1 MRTNWFL
8 RNGFVLAF
16 GLVSCAPSAADT
28 VADTDATGEV
38 SHTTATA
45 EASTQLPTDIPALTA
60 PSPIEQSAEEDLG
73 PEQPDSDA
81 LPRTIEGLEEAL
93 AVVLDY
99 DDVEELRDFVDTL
112 SDEAFDDL
120 VSKTFGFD
128 SQHELNDYIEQ
139 LFEEEDGGEEEDAA
153 FDDDEA
159 GEEHED
165 VEEQTEEDE
174 DWAREKPVPSW
185 EYVGFTYTPV
195 DFQQLMSKDSLC
207 PHYPVIQPFFNHLIT
222 NHAEGPKKWYLATCS
237 DDPVKVYL
245 PAKALLSKDGIRIY
259 RDVKSGGSEGARTI
273 YDGEEV
279 LFDVQLWLNVSEDI
293 TIFFMH
299 LALLEHVQSLV
310 DNSDVG
316 YVIFDAGTH
325 IGYLKSAEV
334 YGMDYNVID
343 FGVEDR
349 RADAGLTEYDDHW
362 WNIRANP
369 LDYFVDEVRESI
381 LNAYQPVFEDMMNE
395 GEQPFTD
402 LEDSRSN
409 INENGKIWGTWFKDD
424 LPNAFD
430 SDTFGA
436 AWSIIHWTKTDDLSK
451 ETFWKFLERQ
461 PDLSGIIVESNRLE
475 VVGKPLHAGES
486 IGKNMFFIV
495 SGSDS
500 YGIGRM
506 TNYFVGDD
514 TISLYIKYRVTANTE
529 SKLDDTLSLEVFES
543 KDLAESSDFSAGAV
557 EFRRQP

>member
-1 MRTNWFL
+1 
-8 RNGFVLAF
+8 
-16 GLVSCAPSAADT
+16 
-28 VADTDATGEV
+28 VAVTDATEAV
-38 SHTTATA
+38 TQMAAITEAPTQVPADALVPTA
-45 EASTQLPTDIPALTA
+45 L
-60 PSPIEQSAEEDLG
+60 SPIEKPAEEDLG
-73 PEQPDSDA
+73 TEQPGSNE
-81 LPRTIEGLEEAL
+81 LHRKIEGL
-93 AVVLDY
+93 
-99 DDVEELRDFVDTL
+99 
-112 SDEAFDDL
+112 
-120 VSKTFGFD
+120 
-128 SQHELNDYIEQ
+128 
-139 LFEEEDGGEEEDAA
+139 EEEDAA
-153 FDDDEA
+153 FDGKVSEQQ
-159 GEEHED
+159 ED
-165 VEEQTEEDE
+165 AEEQEEEDE
-174 DWAREKPVPSW
+174 DWVRENPIPSW
-185 EYVGFTYTPV
+185 EYVGFTHMPV
-195 DFQQLMSKDSLC
+195 DFQQLMSKESLC
-207 PHYPVIQPFFNHLIT
+207 PYYPAIQPFFNHLIT

-245 PAKALLSKDGIRIY
+245 PAKALLSKNGIRVY
-259 RDVKSGGSEGARTI
+259 RDVKSGGNEGTRTI

-299 LALLEHVQSLV
+299 LALLEHIQSLV

-334 YGMDYNVID
+334 YGMGYSVID

-349 RADAGLTEYDDHW
+349 RTDAGLTEYDDHW

-381 LNAYQPVFEDMMNE
+381 LNAYHPVLEDMVNE

-402 LEDSRSN
+402 IEDSRAN

-430 SDTFGA
+430 STTFGA

-451 ETFWKFLERQ
+451 QTFWKFLERQ

-475 VVGKPLHAGES
+475 AVGKPLYAGEP
-486 IGKNMFFIV
+486 IGKNMFFIL
-495 SGSDS
+495 SGNAS
-500 YGIGRM
+500 YGIGKM
-506 TNYFVGDD
+506 ADYFGGHD
-514 TISLYIKYRVTANTE
+514 TIPLYLKYRVTANTE

-543 KDLAESSDFSAGAV
+543 KNLAESSDFSGRAV
-557 EFRRQP
+557 EFRRQPQ